1 MTYYYVCNIC
11 TQRYMIDHEI
21 DLRGL
26 AFHVTKSH
34 HKPELPLD
42 KIIKTYYI
50 KMKDNP
56 QYNNNNKKRSRIIE
70 KFIDLCSLMEAGFA
84 TSRRGRDYSLYY
96 LRIYEWFYRNK
107 SILLALNLVSI
118 MLLFVIHLS
127 ILPFQI
133 NPVSFA
139 EKVLQVINI
148 TLICII
154 ALSLIWRGMVCI
166 VIGILGLL
174 LIYTGIFLPSY
185 PIDVLDD
192 SYLDSKNEKNN
203 INIKQPISVAAH
215 GFFFLGMSMV
225 GLSMIIA
232 YRPDVLYVR
241 NRPKPLETIWESYPI
256 WYNDNIKLL
265 GRKSEPTVDIKTLM
279 TDEEVYLLWRYD
291 YILADVY
298 GTPHLVR
305 SDSQIPKSSTIFRDK
320 KSGKMIGKGKYIGYF
335 V

>member
-1 MTYYYVCNIC
+1 
-11 TQRYMIDHEI
+11 
-21 DLRGL
+21 
-26 AFHVTKSH
+26 
-34 HKPELPLD
+34 
-42 KIIKTYYI
+42 
-50 KMKDNP
+50 
-56 QYNNNNKKRSRIIE
+56 
-70 KFIDLCSLMEAGFA
+70 MEAGFA

-96 LRIYEWFYRNK
+96 LRLYEWFYRNK
-107 SILLALNLVSI
+107 SILLALNLISI
-118 MLLFVIHLS
+118 MLLFVIHLFV
-127 ILPFQI
+127 LPFQI
-133 NPVSFA
+133 NPTSIA
-139 EKVLQVINI
+139 EKVIQVMTIS
-148 TLICII
+148 LICII
-154 ALSLIWRGMVCI
+154 ALSLIWRGIVCI

-185 PIDVLDD
+185 PIDFLDD
-192 SYLDSKNEKNN
+192 SYLDGKNEKNN

-265 GRKSEPTVDIKTLM
+265 GRKSEPIVDIKTLM

-298 GTPHLVR
+298 GTPHLVT

-320 KSGKMIGKGKYIGYF
+320 KSGKMIGKGKYVGYF

>member
-1 MTYYYVCNIC
+1 
-11 TQRYMIDHEI
+11 MIDHEI

-56 QYNNNNKKRSRIIE
+56 QNNNNNKKRSRIIE

-154 ALSLIWRGMVCI
+154 ALSLIWRGIVCI

>member
-1 MTYYYVCNIC
+1 
-11 TQRYMIDHEI
+11 
-21 DLRGL
+21 
-26 AFHVTKSH
+26 
-34 HKPELPLD
+34 
-42 KIIKTYYI
+42 
-50 KMKDNP
+50 
-56 QYNNNNKKRSRIIE
+56 
-70 KFIDLCSLMEAGFA
+70 MEGGFA

-96 LRIYEWFYRNK
+96 LRMYEWFYRNK

-133 NPVSFA
+133 NPMSFA
-139 EKVLQVINI
+139 EKVLEVITI
-148 TLICII
+148 SLICII
-154 ALSLIWRGMVCI
+154 ALSLIWRGIVCI

-185 PIDVLDD
+185 PIGVLDD
-192 SYLDSKNEKNN
+192 SYPDGKNEKNN
-203 INIKQPISVAAH
+203 INIKQPVFVAAQ

-265 GRKSEPTVDIKTLM
+265 GRKSEPTVDIKSLM

-305 SDSQIPKSSTIFRDK
+305 SDSHIPKSSTIFRDK
-320 KSGKMIGKGKYIGYF
+320 KSGKMIGKDKYIGYF

>member
-1 MTYYYVCNIC
+1 M
-11 TQRYMIDHEI
+11 
-21 DLRGL
+21 
-26 AFHVTKSH
+26 
-34 HKPELPLD
+34 
-42 KIIKTYYI
+42 
-50 KMKDNP
+50 
-56 QYNNNNKKRSRIIE
+56 
-70 KFIDLCSLMEAGFA
+70 
-84 TSRRGRDYSLYY
+84 
-96 LRIYEWFYRNK
+96 YEWFYRNK

-118 MLLFVIHLS
+118 LLLFIIHLS

-139 EKVLQVINI
+139 EIVLQVINI

-154 ALSLIWRGMVCI
+154 ALSLIWRGIVCI

-185 PIDVLDD
+185 PFDVLDD
-192 SYLDSKNEKNN
+192 SYLDGKNEKNN
-203 INIKQPISVAAH
+203 IRIEQPIFMAAH

-241 NRPKPLETIWESYPI
+241 NRPKPLETVWESYPI

-305 SDSQIPKSSTIFRDK
+305 TDSHIPKSSTIFRDK